1 MKPKDKP
8 LTPEQIKQLRRD
20 KEAKKLTGQTINK
33 DAGNTDKP
41 KR

>member
-1 MKPKDKP
+1 MKQQEKP
-8 LTPEQIKQLRRD
+8 LTADQIKQLQQD

-33 DAGNTDKP
+33 DVKDTDRP